1 MCSFVVQT
9 HFDLLEIVRSDL
21 KQLGFPQEAYEALDN
36 YKAQCKHEDPKTFN
50 AAAKYLGAT
59 KQALQ
64 CKLEAYSYMM
74 LQQESNAQEK
84 AAELL
89 LNPDDAMALG
99 HGIVHVWKNGLEFRY
114 APELEAVSASLNLPD
129 LSLDLKGMGL
139 EGSSN
144 IYIDNFEIVL

>member
-1 MCSFVVQT
+1 MVQT
-9 HFDLLEIVRSDL
+9 HFELLEIVRSDL
-21 KQLGFPQEAYEALDN
+21 KQLGIPQEAYEALDN

-74 LQQESNAQEK
+74 LQQESNAQKK

-99 HGIVHVWKNGLEFRY
+99 HGIVHVWKNGLQVRY
-114 APELEAVSASLNLPD
+114 APELKAVSACLHLPD

-139 EGSSN
+139 EGPATLN
-144 IYIDNFEIVL
+144 IYIDGFEIIL